1 MFYIAIA
8 LFAYWA
14 WGALYITRAVRVT
27 ARWQKLV
34 EAQHLADGRTWTKSK
49 PMEEIHGFCMSYT
62 LGSMLMGG
70 RALSADLR
78 MVFLNGVLESI
89 YTSYPE
95 VTQEEYSALATAFQP
110 LLTE

>member
-1 MFYIAIA
+1 MFYIMLVA
-8 LFAYWA
+8 FAYWA
-14 WGALYITRAVRVT
+14 WGALYITRAVTIVHQ
-27 ARWQKLV
+27 WQKAV
-34 EAQHLADGRTWTKSK
+34 EAQHLADGRAWVKSR
-49 PMEEIHGFCMSYT
+49 PMEEVNGFCMSYT